1 MRDVLIHAYE
11 DVDLNEIW
19 KTVSEDIPDLL
30 SKIDPLLPTRKDI
43 EESRK
48 WTGKSKEEEE

>member
-1 MRDVLIHAYE
+1 MIHAYE